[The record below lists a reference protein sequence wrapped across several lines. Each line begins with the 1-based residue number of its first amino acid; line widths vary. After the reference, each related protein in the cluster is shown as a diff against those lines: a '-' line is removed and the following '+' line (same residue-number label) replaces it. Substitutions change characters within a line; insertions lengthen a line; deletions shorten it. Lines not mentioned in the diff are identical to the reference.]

1 MTYRSTFTGRI
12 ATTVWGLQSR
22 SYSPAR
28 CPSLGDRQAGSSLT
42 EEGSMGRVFSGRD
55 IRSWKVVGKDG
66 QVLRYP
72 NGKPMNDLDG
82 FRSANELAREHG
94 GTAVRV

>member
-1 MTYRSTFTGRI
+1 
-12 ATTVWGLQSR
+12 
-22 SYSPAR
+22 
-28 CPSLGDRQAGSSLT
+28 
-42 EEGSMGRVFSGRD
+42 MGRVFNGKDVRN
-55 IRSWKVVGKDG
+55 WKVVGKDG

-82 FRSANELAREHG
+82 YKSANELARANG

>member
-1 MTYRSTFTGRI
+1 MWGFRAGVI
-12 ATTVWGLQSR
+12 ARLAA
-22 SYSPAR
+22 PAD
-28 CPSLGDRQAGSSLT
+28 LHAAGSSLT
-42 EEGSMGRVFSGRD
+42 EEGNMGRVFSGRD
-55 IRSWKVVGKDG
+55 VRNWKVVGKDG